1 MRDDVRTGMMPSSS
15 RVDENGQEVT
25 EEHPAVPIT
34 IRQLEA
40 LIRISE
46 SLAKM
51 GLENDVQA
59 VDIAEAIRLFK
70 VSTMAANSVDD
81 QGTPSGSDANGSG
94 SILRG
99 AAPSREDMMRIEM
112 F

>member
-1 MRDDVRTGMMPSSS
+1 MMPSSS
-15 RVDENGQEVT
+15 RVDENGQADT
-25 EEHPAVPIT
+25 EEQPAVPIT
-34 IRQLEA
+34 VRQLEA

-46 SLAKM
+46 SLSKM
-51 GLENDVQA
+51 RLEDEVQSE
-59 VDIAEAIRLFK
+59 DIAEALRLFK